1 MSSVAQ
7 PCKAPRVNGAEGF
20 LIVVSV
26 VAGGSLVVYAIVKLT
41 DRW

>member
-1 MSSVAQ
+1 MSG
-7 PCKAPRVNGAEGF
+7 PEG
-20 LIVVSV
+20 LIIVLVV